1 MSSSLD
7 ALARVIAQ
15 SLQEVARE
23 VARDE
28 ARRAALEVLDGAGA
42 GRPAVEWV
50 SQVEAARI
58 AGGVTPQTI
67 REWLRAGSLG
77 EPGKRGRVDLDRLRA
92 YLAGKAAGATSTEGR
107 AQNIATA
114 VLAAAGGGRR

>member
-23 VARDE
+23 AARDE
-28 ARRAALEVLDGAGA
+28 ARRAALEVLDGAGV
-42 GRPAVEWV
+42 GRPAVEWIT
-50 SQVEAARI
+50 QVDAARI

-77 EPGKRGRVDLDRLRA
+77 EPGKRGRVNVERLRA
-92 YLAGKAAGATSTEGR
+92 YLAGKSEAAPATEGR
-107 AQNIATA
+107 GRKIAA
-114 VLAAAGGGRR
+114 AALAAAGGGRR